1 MGEMRGRVEIS
12 IGELVLEGFAPSEK
26 YRIGEA
32 VQLELARLFGER
44 ANASDRFASGA
55 RDAVDAG
62 AFTMNSSRGEVI
74 GAQIARAVFDSFRNQ
89 E

>member
-1 MGEMRGRVEIS
+1 MPGSFEIS
-12 IGELVLEGFAPSEK
+12 IDELVLEGFAPSEK

-32 VQLELARLFGER
+32 VQRELERLIVESTR
-44 ANASDRFASGA
+44 ANEPVAPGA

-62 AFTMNSSRGEVI
+62 AFTMHSPRGEII
-74 GAQIARAVFDSFRNQ
+74 GAQIAQAVFASFQTQ